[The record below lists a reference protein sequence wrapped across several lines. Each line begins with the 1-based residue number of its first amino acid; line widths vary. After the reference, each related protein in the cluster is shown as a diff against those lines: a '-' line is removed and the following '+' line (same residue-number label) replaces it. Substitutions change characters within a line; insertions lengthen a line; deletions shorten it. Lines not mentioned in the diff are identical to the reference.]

1 MNSYHLDV
9 ITDLK
14 QRRNDA
20 ERNYQTAR
28 QEWEKEKIKK
38 FNLMDAGDYGKD
50 FDDAVTNCRLLF
62 NYMVRLDEESTAMS
76 ECIKAIERAC

>member
-20 ERNYQTAR
+20 ERNYQAAR
-28 QEWEKEKIKK
+28 KEWEMEKVKK
-38 FNLMDAGDYGKD
+38 FNLMDAGEYGKD

-62 NYMVRLDEESTAMS
+62 NYMVRLDEESTALF
-76 ECIKAIERAC
+76 ECIKAIEKAC

>member
-14 QRRNDA
+14 ERRNDA
-20 ERNYQTAR
+20 ERNYEAAR
-28 QEWEKEKIKK
+28 KEWEQERIKVN
-38 FNLMDAGDYGKD
+38 NLANAGEYGKD
-50 FDDAVTNCRLLF
+50 FEDATTNVRLLF
-62 NYMVRLDEESTAMS
+62 NYMMRLDEESQAMF